1 MRTAIGEAGAP
12 VPTSQVEGTSFLA
25 RGAAA
30 GSEGTAA
37 TVGATSKSSQSAYP
51 NSAGGGGVPPPAW
64 PTGISNTTS
73 DSRLAMVN
81 GSKTAGSQS
90 LHAAQQPA
98 IERSA
103 APTVAPAA
111 RGGAAS
117 SVSGGGNGGAAGEV
131 PGVTAGNDPT
141 VVYSAENL
149 IKVFGHLQNS
159 LTVEQLKRMTLP
171 ERSKYG
177 NEMAHAQQQQQ
188 VINTLRA
195 KATTVEV
202 KKKCC
207 FYILFILSVPD

>member
-1 MRTAIGEAGAP
+1 MKTAIGEAGAP
-12 VPTSQVEGTSFLA
+12 VPTSQVEDTSFLA

-30 GSEGTAA
+30 GIEGTAA

-51 NSAGGGGVPPPAW
+51 NNSAAGPGGGVPPPAW

-73 DSRLAMVN
+73 DSRLAMCN
-81 GSKTAGSQS
+81 DAKTAGSRP

-103 APTVAPAA
+103 APTVASAA
-111 RGGAAS
+111 RGGATS

-149 IKVFGHLQNS
+149 IKVFGHVQNS
-159 LTVEQLKRMTLP
+159 LTVEQLQRMTLP

-188 VINTLRA
+188 VIKTLRE

-202 KKKCC
+202 KKMVV
-207 FYILFILSVPD
+207 YIFSIFP